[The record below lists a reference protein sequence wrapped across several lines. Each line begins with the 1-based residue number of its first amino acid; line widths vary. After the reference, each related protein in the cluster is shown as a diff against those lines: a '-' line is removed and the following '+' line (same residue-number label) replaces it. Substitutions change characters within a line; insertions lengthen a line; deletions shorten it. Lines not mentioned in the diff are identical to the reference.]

1 MAVVPCCIMSSTLHT
16 LDRLVGAV
24 AACHDAVLLAAKFV
38 PSTDYALRT
47 ETIQVANDVEQL
59 QKKWIPAGPAYH
71 TLQVR
76 RYTVKSGNG
85 PEYHYLFS
93 VNSSEYH
100 YQGWLPFLNDYNW
113 IIKDFTT
120 TSVSLHA
127 STRSSNT
134 SYDAIFS
141 INE

>member
-1 MAVVPCCIMSSTLHT
+1 MSSTLHT

-24 AACHDAVLLAAKFV
+24 AACHNAVLLAAQFV
-38 PSTDYALRT
+38 PNADYALRT
-47 ETIQVANDVEQL
+47 ETITFANDVEGL

-76 RYTVKSGNG
+76 RYTVKSSNG
-85 PEYHYLFS
+85 SEYHYLFS
-93 VNSSEYH
+93 VNGHEYH
-100 YQGWLPFLNDYNW
+100 HQGWLPFLRDHNW
-113 IIKDFTT
+113 IINDFTE
-120 TSVSLHA
+120 TSVSLHT